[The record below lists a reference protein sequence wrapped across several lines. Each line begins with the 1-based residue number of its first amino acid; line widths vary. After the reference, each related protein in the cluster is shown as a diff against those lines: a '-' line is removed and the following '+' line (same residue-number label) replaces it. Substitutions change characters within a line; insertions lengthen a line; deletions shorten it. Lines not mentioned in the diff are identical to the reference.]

1 MFFTINK
8 NPFTEE
14 NRIMPVY
21 FGYPILKKYS
31 ISFEIPEVYEVES
44 IPKGINLSAGNGD

>member
-1 MFFTINK
+1 
-8 NPFTEE
+8 
-14 NRIMPVY
+14 MPVY

-31 ISFEIPEVYEVES
+31 ISFEIPEGYEVES